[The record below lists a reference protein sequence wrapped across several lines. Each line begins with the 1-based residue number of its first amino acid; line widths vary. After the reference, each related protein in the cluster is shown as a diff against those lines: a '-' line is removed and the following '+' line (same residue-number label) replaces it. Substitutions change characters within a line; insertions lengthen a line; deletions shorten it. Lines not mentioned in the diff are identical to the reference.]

1 MHSVHVHIFI
11 SYIVTYVNRFY
22 LMSLTSVHNLITR
35 KTTEGKAITVIIL
48 CSCKII
54 LEHSAEDLILVGQ
67 KHCN

>member
-1 MHSVHVHIFI
+1 MP
-11 SYIVTYVNRFY
+11 
-22 LMSLTSVHNLITR
+22 LTSVHTLITR